1 MLVSLSP
8 LLFGIDGID
17 RITIA
22 LTIGGAVF
30 LLGAVLSIRHLQGL

>member
-1 MLVSLSP
+1 MFIALSQ
-8 LLFGIDGID
+8 LIFGIYSID